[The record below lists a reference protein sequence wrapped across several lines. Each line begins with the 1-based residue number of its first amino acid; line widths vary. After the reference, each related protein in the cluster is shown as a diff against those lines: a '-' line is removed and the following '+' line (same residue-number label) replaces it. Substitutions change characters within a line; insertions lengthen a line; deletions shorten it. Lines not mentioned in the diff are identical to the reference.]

1 MRIPIRLLLSA
12 MCTLALVCGCTWVK
26 LTPGGAKVKQATAQ
40 DVASCTR
47 VGTATATTKDRVLLE
62 RGPQKVQE
70 ELIVLAANQAAS
82 MGGNAIVPQGRPV
95 AGNQTFVVY
104 KCP

>member
-1 MRIPIRLLLSA
+1 MRGFLLVGL
-12 MCTLALVCGCTWVK
+12 TALGIASGCTWVK
-26 LTPGGAKVKQATAQ
+26 LTPEGAKVKQASAA

-47 VGTATATTKDRVLLE
+47 VGTANAMTKDRVLIK

-70 ELIVLAANQAAS
+70 ELVVLAANEAAS
-82 MGGNAIVPQGRPV
+82 MGGNAIVPEGVPVEGRQ
-95 AGNQTFVVY
+95 AFVVY